1 MKPRKPTHKPRHHVK
16 PKNPKRPGRE
26 TQYDPALLPELV
38 KALESGQT
46 QATAAQRIFHISP
59 EQFCRWKHKH
69 VQLVQAIEQ
78 GEARYWEAACDNVE
92 RVIIASASGR
102 VPKTVN
108 EVRDAQGRLT
118 GERVIEY
125 QPPSVAAGVFA
136 LCNKRPEKWQNVQ
149 RVEVKRTGEGPR
161 PLVFVIDNGDGQDR
175 HMAVGGGV
183 VEALPEGEVPKAI
196 EAKTSETETPNE

>member
-46 QATAAQRIFHISP
+46 QATAAQRIFGVRP
-59 EQFCRWKHKH
+59 EQLSRWKHFH
-69 VQLVQAIEQ
+69 PQLTQAIEE
-78 GEARYWEAACDNVE
+78 GEKRYWESACDNVE

-102 VPKTVN
+102 VPKTVE
-108 EVRDAQGRLT
+108 EVRDKDGHLT

-161 PLVFVIDNGDGQDR
+161 PLVFVIDNGGGQDR
-175 HMAVGGGV
+175 RVAVGGGV
-183 VEALPEGEVPKAI
+183 VEALPESEAPKAL
-196 EAKTSETETPNE
+196 EAETSETETSNE